1 MSTKITAF
9 HGVNG
14 VTLSGMVLTLGAL
27 MPSGAQAQ
35 QAGGQEIVVTGSGL
49 PSPPGEAAY
58 ATVTID
64 RARIEANASGRMED
78 VLRDAAGIAQFRRS
92 DSTSAHPTSQGL
104 TLRGLSGNA
113 ASRALLLLDGVPQT
127 DPFGGWVPFPAYM
140 PERLAGVRVTRGG
153 GSGYQGPGALAGT
166 IELATVRPADIGT
179 LAAHADYGSRNSFD
193 GAAVAA
199 TNLGAGYVTLAG
211 GYARSDGFIPTVA
224 ENRGSVDR
232 AAPYRQGSLAARAV
246 VKAGENTELQANI
259 SGFSDRRDRGVD
271 FTDINSRGADASL
284 RLVSRGHWAWSALGY
299 LQVRQFA
306 SGYASINAARTTVT
320 PSLNQYRVPATGVG
334 GRFEIQPPTGSGVT
348 LRLGSDIR
356 RVSGRTQEL
365 YLFVANQPTRQR
377 VAGGDSL
384 TLGAFGDLSYESG
397 PLTLNLGGRADHWSL
412 DHGSLL
418 ETPLSGVG
426 AINNV
431 AYPERD
437 GWEGTGRVG
446 AAYKVAPAVTLRAA
460 GYRGWRLP
468 TLNELYRPFRVGADS
483 TAANAALTPERLTGS
498 EAGITVA
505 PAAHLAANATLFW
518 NRLDDAISNVTLSVS
533 PSGARTMQRQNVE
546 AIEAHG
552 VEFDLRWTD
561 GPFSL
566 SGSYAYTDARVHS
579 GGAAAALDGKRPA
592 QTAMHQASASAG
604 WARNGWRASVT
615 GRYIGRQFDDDQ
627 NNNVLDPAFTLDGS
641 IAVPVSAGFAIEG
654 RATNLF
660 DERVE
665 TGISGGSIV
674 ERATPRTLWIGVSY
688 RLR

>member
-1 MSTKITAF
+1 MMSGTALAL
-9 HGVNG
+9 GVLPP
-14 VTLSGMVLTLGAL
+14 VA
-27 MPSGAQAQ
+27 AQA
-35 QAGGQEIVVTGSGL
+35 ADAEGQEIVVTGRGL
-49 PSPPGEAAY
+49 SSPPGEAAY

-64 RARIEANASGRMED
+64 RARIEANASDRLED
-78 VLRDAAGIAQFRRS
+78 VLRDAAGITQFRRS
-92 DSTSAHPTSQGL
+92 DSSSAHPTSQGL

-166 IELATVRPADIGT
+166 IELYTVRPEDIGK

-199 TNLGAGYVTLAG
+199 ANLGTGYVTLAG

-224 ENRGSVDR
+224 GNRGPVDR
-232 AAPYRQGSLAARAV
+232 AAPYQQGSLSARAV
-246 VKAGENTELQANI
+246 VKTGDDTELQANV
-259 SGFSDRRDRGVD
+259 SAFSDKRDRGVD
-271 FTDINSRGADASL
+271 YTDISSRGADASL
-284 RLVSRGHWAWSALGY
+284 RLVSRGNWAWSALGY

-306 SGYASINAARTTVT
+306 SSYASINAARTAVT
-320 PSLNQYRVPATGVG
+320 QSLNQYRVPATGVG
-334 GRFEIQPPTGSGVT
+334 GRFEFQPPTGSGVT

-365 YLFVANQPTRQR
+365 YLFASNQPTRQR

-384 TLGAFGDLSYESG
+384 TLGAFADLSYESG
-397 PLTLNLGGRADHWSL
+397 PFTLNLGGRADHWSL
-412 DHGSLL
+412 DHGSLR

-446 AAYKVAPAVTLRAA
+446 AAYKVTSLVTLRAA

-483 TAANAALTPERLTGS
+483 TAANAALTPERLTGA
-498 EAGITVA
+498 EGGITIA
-505 PAAHLAANATLFW
+505 PAAHLTANGTFFW

-533 PSGARTMQRQNVE
+533 SSGARTMQRQNVD

-552 VEFDLRWTD
+552 LEFDLRWSD

-566 SGSYAYTDARVHS
+566 SGSYALTDARVHS
-579 GGAAAALDGKRPA
+579 AGAAVALNGKRPA
-592 QTAMHQASASAG
+592 QTAMHQASASAA

-615 GRYIGRQFDDDQ
+615 GRYVSRQFDDDQ
-627 NNNVLDPAFTLDGS
+627 NNNVLKPAFTLDGGV
-641 IAVPVSAGFAIEG
+641 AVPVSAGFAIEG

-674 ERATPRTLWIGVSY
+674 ERAMPRTLWIGVSY